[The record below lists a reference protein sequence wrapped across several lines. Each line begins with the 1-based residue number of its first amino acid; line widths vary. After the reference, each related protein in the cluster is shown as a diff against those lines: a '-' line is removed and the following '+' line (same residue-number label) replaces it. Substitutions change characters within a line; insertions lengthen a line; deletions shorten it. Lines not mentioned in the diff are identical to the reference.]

1 MNDQFK
7 VVLDLPYPKIEI
19 SKKDTLYAYKIFK
32 IYSGN
37 LSEFTSI
44 AQYAFQSSYL
54 NKYKDLSKILE
65 EIAMVEMKHLRILAD
80 LITDLGLIPY
90 YVTYCCGTRANP
102 WNSDYGDYT
111 TDYRNMLLSNINLEV
126 AAIKDYNELIN
137 QTNDANIKD
146 IFKRIIQDE
155 ERHVEIFKELL
166 RQYDSYE

>member
-7 VVLDLPYPKIEI
+7 VVLDIPYPKIEI
-19 SKKDTLYAYKIFK
+19 SKKDTLYAYKVFK
-32 IYSGN
+32 VYSGN
-37 LSEFTSI
+37 LSELTSI

-65 EIAMVEMKHLRILAD
+65 EIAMVEMKHLRILAE

-90 YVTYCCGTRANP
+90 YVTYCCGNR
-102 WNSDYGDYT
+102 DYT

-146 IFKRIIQDE
+146 IFKRIILDE
-155 ERHVEIFKELL
+155 ERHIEIFKELL